1 MRSLLKIINIL
12 RKVSKNLNKLTLF
25 SLMKTKILT
34 DLVSEIGEKESLGE
48 TDACQQEFHD
58 PQDYR
63 PVHPH
68 DGVPVDDRP
77 LLEFLFCQIP

>member
-1 MRSLLKIINIL
+1 MRSLLKIIHIL
-12 RKVSKNLNKLTLF
+12 QLVSKKLNQLNLF
-25 SLMKTKILT
+25 FLMKTKILT

-48 TDACQQEFHD
+48 ADACQQEFHD
-58 PQDYR
+58 PQYYR

-77 LLEFLFCQIP
+77 LLELLFCQIP

>member
-1 MRSLLKIINIL
+1 
-12 RKVSKNLNKLTLF
+12 
-25 SLMKTKILT
+25 MKTKILT
-34 DLVSEIGEKESLGE
+34 DLVSKIGEKESLGK

-77 LLEFLFCQIP
+77 LLELLFCQIPWNQELRLVPWLATVAGT